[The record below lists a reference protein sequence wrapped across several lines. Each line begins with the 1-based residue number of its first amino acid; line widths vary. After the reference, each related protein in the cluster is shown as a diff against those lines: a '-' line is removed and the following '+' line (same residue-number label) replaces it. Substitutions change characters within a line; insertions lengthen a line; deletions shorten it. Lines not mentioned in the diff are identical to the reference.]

1 MECIIETKWGSSD
14 LLDKTFTK
22 IVLLGISGGRKIQKK
37 KEKRKE
43 TFKNM
48 TDKCYQSTYRIFK
61 VDVSWVV

>member
-1 MECIIETKWGSSD
+1 MIYLTKR
-14 LLDKTFTK
+14 LPKLFFLAYLEEEKF
-22 IVLLGISGGRKIQKK
+22 KK
-37 KEKRKE
+37 KNEKRKE

>member
-37 KEKRKE
+37 KKKKERKRLR
-43 TFKNM
+43 TWLISVINRL
-48 TDKCYQSTYRIFK
+48 TGYLR
-61 VDVSWVV
+61 